1 MWLDLKEEIKIP
13 QCVRE
18 RERANDFSHWLVFPE
33 LCYCWLFQFAKYECS
48 QAALSNNNI
57 NPEGLLTLYS
67 GNTSNFGTPYSPG
80 AVGCACGALDTCA
93 TPDLTCNCDAR
104 GPLASDQ
111 GFITDSSVLPVVGFY
126 RNIRSPSGR
135 GRLSLTSVRC
145 GPMWAYGWSPSAFE
159 SLISKNLNSIRPHPF
174 QVVVNLTPTLWQLAA
189 LMRIF
194 IKHYHL

>member
-1 MWLDLKEEIKIP
+1 MLRSFKLTLLKRGIFAVICILINMTRFEGGDWDSTM
-13 QCVRE
+13 CE

-145 GPMWAYGWSPSAFE
+145 VAFCIQ
-159 SLISKNLNSIRPHPF
+159 SF
-174 QVVVNLTPTLWQLAA
+174 
-189 LMRIF
+189 
-194 IKHYHL
+194 